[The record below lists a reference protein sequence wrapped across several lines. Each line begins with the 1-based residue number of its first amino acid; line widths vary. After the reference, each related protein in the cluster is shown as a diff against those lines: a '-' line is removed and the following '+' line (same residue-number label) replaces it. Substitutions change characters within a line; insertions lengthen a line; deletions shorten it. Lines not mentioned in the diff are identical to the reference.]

1 MSEYNAQL
9 KREEEAAQAALS
21 GVLAGGGASRPAS
34 SRHGIATPGYNLT
47 LTLTLALTATP
58 TLPNP
63 NQASPRPARAE
74 GRASRVVSPPP

>member
-58 TLPNP
+58 TPTLTLKP
-63 NQASPRPARAE
+63 
-74 GRASRVVSPPP
+74 